1 MSHIIYQTEGII
13 LKKSNSGEADRM
25 LTIFTEKFGKI
36 SAVAQGVRYLKS
48 KLRYNLE
55 PMSRSRIGLVASKN
69 IEWRIVDAEEI
80 DNYRR
85 IISIPENLAVF
96 SRIFKL
102 FNRMIQGEEKNIFLW
117 NKIKNIAG
125 NLSKKKMSKKEL
137 DEFETRS
144 IFDVLK
150 NLGYIDIG
158 EYKTRREAITVINK
172 AIKESM
178 L

>member
-13 LKKSNSGEADRM
+13 LRKSNFGEADRV

-55 PMSRSRIGLVASKN
+55 TMSRSRIGLVASKKTD
-69 IEWRIVDAEEI
+69 WRIIDAEEI
-80 DNYRR
+80 DNYRK
-85 IISIPENLAVF
+85 IIESPENLAVF

-102 FNRMIQGEEKNIFLW
+102 FDRMIQGEEKNIFLW
-117 NKIKNIAG
+117 NKIKNIAE
-125 NLSKKKMSKKEL
+125 NLSQNKMAKKEL

-144 IFDVLK
+144 IFEVLK

-158 EYKTRREAITVINK
+158 EYKNRREAITVINK